1 MKISAKPGRPKLH
14 QSEKK
19 SKALLVRV
27 DPQTRTAISALAQRQ
42 GTTVSEMTRKL
53 MLHAIQ
59 HA

>member
-1 MKISAKPGRPKLH
+1 MKKFAKPGRPQLPH
-14 QSEKK
+14 SQKK

-27 DPQTRTAISALAQRQ
+27 DPQTRTAISAMALRR

-53 MLHAIQ
+53 MLDALQ